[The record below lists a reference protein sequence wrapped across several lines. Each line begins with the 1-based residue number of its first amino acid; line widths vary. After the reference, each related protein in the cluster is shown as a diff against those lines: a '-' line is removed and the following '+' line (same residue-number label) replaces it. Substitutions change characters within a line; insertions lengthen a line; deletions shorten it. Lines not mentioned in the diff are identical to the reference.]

1 MLIVLLIL
9 AAVNLIVSL
18 IAQVIVKKQKREKIY
33 FILSIIQG
41 AVGGA
46 MVGLLAILVLKGYTL

>member
-1 MLIVLLIL
+1 M
-9 AAVNLIVSL
+9 
-18 IAQVIVKKQKREKIY
+18 VKKQNREKMY